1 MCRVAARYGRA
12 QLIQPALL
20 RPPASG
26 GDAPTWVGHGVNH
39 PIAITDVPLEAEIQ
53 TATAHD
59 VVIDNFSFTPA
70 TPSVPVGTTI
80 TWTNRDDLPHNV
92 VSTEQK
98 FKSPVLDT
106 DEHFSHRFV
115 APGAY
120 EYFCSIHPKMT
131 GRIVVG

>member
-1 MCRVAARYGRA
+1 MKVADDRLRKVLGLSRV
-12 QLIQPALL
+12 
-20 RPPASG
+20 SF
-26 GDAPTWVGHGVNH
+26 HGVNH
-39 PIAITDVPLEAEIQ
+39 PIAITDVPLEAEME
-53 TATAHD
+53 TATAHE

-80 TWTNRDDLPHNV
+80 TWTNRDDVPHNV

-131 GRIVVG
+131 GRIMVG